1 VRNCPFHLLSA
12 NARDLVC
19 GINHAYLTG
28 FLEGTGGGAA
38 HRGAQPAPA
47 TLRGTVRQPGACVT

>member
-28 FLEGTGGGAA
+28 FLEGTGAA
-38 HRGAQPAPA
+38 PPTAVLNPPRQL
-47 TLRGTVRQPGACVT
+47 LRGTVRQPGACVT